1 MTEDVARFAQD
12 YIDAQKA
19 AWERKDF
26 SGLVALEHPAVV
38 FQNINGTVFDG
49 RDAHLRAI
57 EGMQDGFNGAS
68 ITQDWQYLLGSGD
81 VFSLAYTWTIHSAPQ
96 PLQIA
101 GILVGR
107 ITDHKLVEEWGAN
120 YPVAVEDGG

>member
-1 MTEDVARFAQD
+1 MTEDVDRFARE
-12 YIDAQKA
+12 YIEAQKA
-19 AWERKDF
+19 AWERNDF
-26 SGLVALEHPAVV
+26 SGLVALEDDAVV

-57 EGMQDGFNGAS
+57 EGMQDSFSGAPV
-68 ITQDWQYLLGSGD
+68 TQDWQYLLGSGD
-81 VFSLAYTWTIHSAPQ
+81 VFSLAYTWTIHSAPL

-107 ITDHKLVEEWGAN
+107 ISDHKLIEEWGAN
-120 YPVAVEDGG
+120 YPVAAEPS

>member
-1 MTEDVARFAQD
+1 MTEDVDRFAQE
-12 YIDAQKA
+12 YIEAQKA
-19 AWERKDF
+19 AWERHDF
-26 SGLVALEHPAVV
+26 AGLIALEDAAVV

-57 EGMQDGFNGAS
+57 EGMRDSFNGAS

-81 VFSLAYTWTIHSAPQ
+81 VFSLGYTWTVHSAPQ
-96 PLQIA
+96 QLHIA

-107 ITDHKLVEEWGAN
+107 ISDHKLIEEWGAN
-120 YPVAVEDGG
+120 YPVAAQEGG